1 MSSQTQNT
9 TTVEQGSMSNADFE
23 EQLTQGSVIATNTL
37 AAILFAAF
45 LPATVGEL
53 AVIGI
58 PAGRVEAVTFGVF
71 LALALLPVV
80 FVALAYHGYTER

>member
-1 MSSQTQNT
+1 MSNTNSNT
-9 TTVEQGSMSNADFE
+9 TTVESTSMSNADFE

-45 LPATVGEL
+45 LPSVLGEL

-58 PAGRVEAVTFGVF
+58 PAGRVEAVTFGFF

-80 FVALAYHGYTER
+80 FVALAYHGYSER